1 MATVQVSVPLAVPD
15 ASGNAYPALVAGTN
29 VRMLVPAFV
38 KDVNGD
44 WWGILRVP
52 QNYASG
58 GKIVC
63 RIGANSTAGQVSTM
77 LVATVVRDTAAGW
90 DAAALTAETEV
101 DTTLSTTAYRPSD
114 VSFTLTTTP
123 AAGKDLVVKVQHKG
137 AAANDTLAV
146 DTLLFQCV
154 FEYTST

>member
-1 MATVQVSVPLAVPD
+1 MATVQVPVPLAVPD
-15 ASGNAYPALVAGTN
+15 ASGNGYPALVAGTN

-38 KDVNGD
+38 KDVDGD
-44 WWGILRVP
+44 WWGIVRVP

-63 RIGANSTAGQVSTM
+63 RIGANSTAGQVSRM
-77 LVATVVRDTAAGW
+77 LVATVVRDASAGW
-90 DAAALTAETEV
+90 DAAALTAETAQ
-101 DTTLSTTAYRPSD
+101 DITLSTTAYRPTD
-114 VSFTLTTTP
+114 VTFTLSTTP
-123 AAGKDLVVKVQHKG
+123 AAGKDLIVKITHNG
-137 AAANDTLAV
+137 AHANDTLAV

>member
-1 MATVQVSVPLAVPD
+1 MATVQVPIPLTVPD
-15 ASGNAYPALVAGTN
+15 SSGNAYPALVAGSN
-29 VRMLVPAFV
+29 VRLLVPGYV

-52 QNYASG
+52 QNYSSG
-58 GKIVC
+58 PKIVC

-77 LVATVVRDTAAGW
+77 LVATIVRDTAAGW
-90 DAAALTAETEV
+90 DASALTAETEQ
-101 DTTLSTTAYRPSD
+101 DTTMSTTAYRPTD
-114 VSFTLTTTP
+114 VTFTLSTTP